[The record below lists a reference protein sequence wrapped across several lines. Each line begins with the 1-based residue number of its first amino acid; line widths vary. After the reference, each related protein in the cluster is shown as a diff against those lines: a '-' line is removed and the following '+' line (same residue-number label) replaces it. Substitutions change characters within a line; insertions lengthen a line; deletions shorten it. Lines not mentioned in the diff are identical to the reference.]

1 MHVHVHVHVHLHAH
15 TCLYLITDRHV
26 PRAAAA
32 IVPLEGGVELR
43 ELESCCAV
51 NRREPLKAGGVA
63 QVAHSEGGAVAALF
77 LAVQA
82 HLR

>member
-1 MHVHVHVHVHLHAH
+1 M
-15 TCLYLITDRHV
+15 
-26 PRAAAA
+26 
-32 IVPLEGGVELR
+32 
-43 ELESCCAV
+43 ESCCAV
-51 NRREPLKAGGVA
+51 NRREQLKAGGVA